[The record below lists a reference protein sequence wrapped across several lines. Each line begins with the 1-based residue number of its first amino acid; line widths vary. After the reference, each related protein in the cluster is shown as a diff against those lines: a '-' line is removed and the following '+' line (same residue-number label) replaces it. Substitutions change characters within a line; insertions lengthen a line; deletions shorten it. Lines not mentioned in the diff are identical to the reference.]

1 MRFVVIWLTVK
12 NGKDLVGLK
21 SFFLGPTKT
30 QYLQIG
36 EKIIEKYLDK
46 NASVSF
52 LQTPLC

>member
-1 MRFVVIWLTVK
+1 MKFVFIWLTVK